1 VIAAILALVVT
12 AVGADEPTRARRLLA
27 LLAGVAAEYGEAFA
41 DDGTLARPIELDE
54 AALLVDDA
62 RREAEGLPS
71 DVDRR
76 LAALGEAIAARAP
89 SAAVTERVQ
98 AIRLAVED
106 ATGVAEDVMP
116 PARPSP
122 ARGEAIYRANCVR
135 CHGERGAGDGPDA
148 ATLERKPRDFTDA
161 EFMQGETPADFFRV
175 VSLGRRRA
183 AMPAWEDVL
192 SVQERWDVVS
202 YLWSLPADVRP
213 ALAEVRRRLDA
224 ALTAHRLGERTA
236 DELATD
242 AYLAFEPLEARLD
255 AAAVGEVERAFLRF
269 RTALRQTPGAR
280 EVDAAAAA
288 VRAAVD
294 RAESPSPVDV
304 RWVAGGAAVALLAF
318 LPFRRVGS
326 AATVPSCRNRR
337 AQYWSHIPDVL
348 SFRSWRTRAAPAVAP
363 SRPARRKRR
372 RSGAAAPSGCTWPM
386 AASICSLSASRRR
399 WICRPLMPMPA
410 TWRRTS
416 AARS

>member
-1 VIAAILALVVT
+1 MIAAILAL
-12 AVGADEPTRARRLLA
+12 AVAAAGADEPTHARRLLA

-106 ATGVAEDVMP
+106 ASGVAEDVMP

-161 EFMQGETPADFFRV
+161 AFMQGETPADFFRV

-255 AAAVGEVERAFLRF
+255 TAAVGEVERAFLRF
-269 RTALRQTPGAR
+269 RTALRQTPGGR

-318 LPFRRVGS
+318 LVSRARSGAS
-326 AATVPSCRNRR
+326 AR
-337 AQYWSHIPDVL
+337 
-348 SFRSWRTRAAPAVAP
+348 
-363 SRPARRKRR
+363 RR
-372 RSGAAAPSGCTWPM
+372 RSPPAGTGAPSTGP
-386 AASICSLSASRRR
+386 
-399 WICRPLMPMPA
+399 
-410 TWRRTS
+410 TS
-416 AARS
+416 PTS